1 MTLTSK
7 RQVFVEEYL
16 RCWNATEAARRVG
29 YKHPNKMGPRLVKVG
44 IIAEEIKRRIAE
56 KAMATDEILLR
67 LADQARTDVGPF
79 IVKNDNDDLTLNWER
94 LKQAGLTHLV
104 KSLTP
109 TRYGTK
115 IELHDAQ
122 AALVHLARSHGM
134 FKDRMDITSGG
145 EPIVQK
151 VKGFDDV

>member
-7 RQVFVEEYL
+7 RRVFVEEYL

-29 YKHPNKMGPRLVKVG
+29 YKHPNKLGPRLVKVG

-67 LADQARTDVGPF
+67 LADQARTDMGPF
-79 IVKNDNDDLTLNWER
+79 VIESDDNLTLDWEK
-94 LKQAGLTHLV
+94 LKEAGLTHLV

-122 AALVHLARSHGM
+122 AALMHLARSHGM